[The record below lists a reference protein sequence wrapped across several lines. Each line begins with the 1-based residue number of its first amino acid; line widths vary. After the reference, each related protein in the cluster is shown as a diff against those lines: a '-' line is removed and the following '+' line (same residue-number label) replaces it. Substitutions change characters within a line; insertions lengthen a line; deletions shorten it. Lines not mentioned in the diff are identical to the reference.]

1 MITGMTTEYTPVL
14 LDGIRT
20 PFGKLGGALA
30 GLSGRQLNAIALK
43 ALLKRQPELVECDGV
58 LLGQVLQAAQGQNPA
73 RLAAVDAGVASTVPA
88 ATMNSV
94 CLAGLGTVADAARRI
109 RLGEG
114 KAFLVGGGDSMSR
127 APHTSLLRPGVPRPG
142 SLELVDTLIRDGLWC
157 SLTDEGMGDVS
168 ERANQAL
175 GISRVTQDD
184 IALRSQRLAS
194 QAVAAGRLREEIIP
208 ITIGNTTL
216 EQDEGIRANISAER
230 LAKLKPAF
238 VAGGSITAG
247 NASQM
252 SDGASVGALTS
263 LAYAEALGREPLARI
278 VAFAEVAG
286 PDNTLHLK
294 PAFAVER
301 ALDRAGLRLS
311 DIDLFE
317 INEAF
322 AAVVAASCSRLSIP
336 IDVVNVNGGAI
347 AIGHPLGG
355 TGFRLLLTLAHQL
368 VRQQARYG
376 VACMCGGGGQGFAV
390 IIERMKR

>member
-1 MITGMTTEYTPVL
+1 MTTEYTPVL

>member
-1 MITGMTTEYTPVL
+1 MTNDLSPVL

-20 PFGKLGGALA
+20 PFGRLGGSLA
-30 GLSGRQLNAIALK
+30 GLSGRQLNAHALK
-43 ALLKRQPELVECDGV
+43 ALLVRQPELVECDAV

-73 RLAAVDAGVASTVPA
+73 RLAAADAGVAPTVPA

-114 KAFLVGGGDSMSR
+114 RAYLVGGGDSMSR
-127 APHTSLLRPGVPRPG
+127 APHAGLLRPGVARPG
-142 SLELVDTLIRDGLWC
+142 SMEMVDTLIRDGLWC

-168 ERANQAL
+168 ERANLAL
-175 GISRVTQDD
+175 GIGRAIQDE

-194 QAVAAGRLREEIIP
+194 RAAATGRLREEIIP
-208 ITIGNTTL
+208 VTVGNLTL
-216 EQDEGIRANISAER
+216 EQDEGIRADSSAER

-238 VAGGSITAG
+238 ASDGSITAG

-252 SDGASVGALTS
+252 SDGASVGAVTS

-278 VAFAEVAG
+278 VAFAEMAG

-294 PAFAVER
+294 PALAVEK
-301 ALDRAGLRLS
+301 ALQRAGLS
-311 DIDLFE
+311 VGDIDLFE

-322 AAVVAASCSRLSIP
+322 AAVVAASIARLSIP

-355 TGFRLLLTLAHQL
+355 TGFRLLLTLAHEL
-368 VRQQARYG
+368 VHQHARYG

-390 IIERMKR
+390 IIERIKR

>member
-1 MITGMTTEYTPVL
+1 MTTEYTPVL

-30 GLSGRQLNAIALK
+30 GLSGRQLNALALK

-73 RLAAVDAGVASTVPA
+73 RLAAADAGVAPTVPA

-127 APHTSLLRPGVPRPG
+127 APHASLLRPGVPRPG

-175 GISRVTQDD
+175 GISRATQDD

-194 QAVAAGRLREEIIP
+194 QAAAAGRLCEEIIP
-208 ITIGNTTL
+208 VTIGNTTL
-216 EQDEGIRANISAER
+216 EQDEGIRADSSAER
-230 LAKLKPAF
+230 LAKLRPAF
-238 VAGGSITAG
+238 VADGSITAG

-278 VAFAEVAG
+278 VACAEVAG
-286 PDNTLHLK
+286 PDNSLHLK

-301 ALDRAGLRLS
+301 ALQQAGLRLS
-311 DIDLFE
+311 DIDFFE

-322 AAVVAASCSRLSIP
+322 AAVVAASCTRLSIP

-355 TGFRLLLTLAHQL
+355 TGFRLLLTLAHEL

-390 IIERMKR
+390 VIERMKR